1 MRWTQGLRK
10 KATWGDVAGIGRE
23 SPGVSWGKRQGS
35 AGGRES
41 WVQGGGWEI
50 EEGGQ
55 GCPPVILK
63 QCSQAG
69 IGAALVMAGSG
80 APSEIGEIWVTCRGS
95 WKRLLE
101 LGWVGTLCLRI
112 EAWDE
117 VSSKIRWGLGHPSW
131 SVVWKLL

>member
-1 MRWTQGLRK
+1 M
-10 KATWGDVAGIGRE
+10 
-23 SPGVSWGKRQGS
+23 
-35 AGGRES
+35 
-41 WVQGGGWEI
+41 
-50 EEGGQ
+50 
-55 GCPPVILK
+55 ILK

-117 VSSKIRWGLGHPSW
+117 VSSKIRWGLGHPSSVEASVRFGW
-131 SVVWKLL
+131 GSVVREEAQQRRFLWHW